1 MAGVLL
7 ARIAAAVTP
16 GTPAPKPEK
25 VIATGTLYSI
35 NVAPGGVPK
44 KRVEAAQITAAGVQG
59 DKQNSAW
66 HRKPNR
72 AVTLLSLA
80 TIKKMQQEG
89 HPIAPGTTGENLT
102 IDGMANELLTPGV
115 KVKVGAAVVLEVALY
130 LPPCGTIGKSFKDG
144 DANRMNQEKHPGDAR
159 VGARVLTAGQ
169 VKIGDP
175 VVVLGN
181 A

>member
-7 ARIAAAVTP
+7 ARIAAA
-16 GTPAPKPEK
+16 GTPASKPEK
-25 VIATGTLYSI
+25 IIATGTIHSI

-44 KRVEAAQITAAGVQG
+44 KRVEAAEITTAGVRG

-66 HRKPNR
+66 HRKLTR
-72 AVTLLSLA
+72 AVTLLALA

-102 IDGMANELLTPGV
+102 VDGIVNAVLKPGV
-115 KVKVGAAVVLEVALY
+115 KIKVGAAVLLEVALY

-144 DANRMNQEKHPGDAR
+144 DVNRVNQEKHPGDAR